1 MGTERA
7 LKATD
12 QERRGINKE
21 ENSHPGAPGLR
32 STTDYEGNSYF
43 LGNLVANPAERDP
56 EPCRTQYIEHQPLML
71 QTLLKIQEA
80 YGL

>member
-1 MGTERA
+1 MGTVRA

-43 LGNLVANPAERDP
+43 LGNLACLGKAER
-56 EPCRTQYIEHQPLML
+56 RRVAIPLSAFAS
-71 QTLLKIQEA
+71 T
-80 YGL
+80 